1 MMRERVA
8 ITGIGVVTPIGIG
21 AREFEAALRCG
32 RSGAARISAFDCAG
46 LETQIAAQVD
56 DSRFDAESFV
66 EPRKMVKHMS
76 RSARFAVA
84 AAWMARREAGLG
96 TDAVDPYRLGIAL
109 GAGGMGP
116 VDMDLLE
123 GQASAAIISARGQPG
138 DELDIPAFS
147 RVLRERTNP
156 VTMLRGLPNLAA
168 THLAI
173 QQNAR
178 GPNNTITTAC
188 TAGTQAIGEGLRMIQ
203 RGDADVVLAGGTDA
217 MINPVGVIG
226 FSILGALSRRNAE
239 PARAS
244 RPFDAER
251 DGFVLGEGAAI
262 VILERE
268 SFAAARGATV
278 LGELAGYGCTCD
290 AYRITDER
298 PDAEAATRAMELCI
312 AEADASAADVAYINA
327 HGTGTRMNDATET
340 LAIHK
345 AFGARAAD
353 IPVSSTKSMIG
364 HLLAAAGAVELAA
377 TVLALDGEFLPPTIN
392 YECPDPKC
400 DLDYVPN
407 MMRPLRVDAAMS
419 NSFGFGGQNACL
431 LIRRW

>member
-1 MMRERVA
+1 MRERVA
-8 ITGIGVVTPIGIG
+8 LTGIGAVTPIGIG
-21 AREFEAALRCG
+21 AMELEASLRCG
-32 RSGAARISAFDCAG
+32 RSGGTRISAFDCAG

-76 RSARFAVA
+76 RAARFAVA
-84 AAWMARREAGLG
+84 AAAMARREARLG

-123 GQASAAIISARGQPG
+123 GQARAAIISARGQPG

-178 GPNNTITTAC
+178 GPNTTITTAC

-203 RGDADVVLAGGTDA
+203 RGDADVVFAGGADA

-251 DGFVLGEGAAI
+251 DGFVLGEGGAI

-268 SFAAARGATV
+268 SFAIARGAPV
-278 LGELAGYGCTCD
+278 LAEVAGYGCTCD

-298 PDAEAATRAMELCI
+298 PDAEAATRAMSLCI
-312 AEADASAADVAYINA
+312 EDADASAADVSYINA

-340 LAIHK
+340 RAIHK
-345 AFGARAAD
+345 AFGSRAAD
-353 IPVSSTKSMIG
+353 VAVSSTKSMIG

-377 TVLALDGEFLPPTIN
+377 TVLALNGEFLPPTIN
-392 YECPDPKC
+392 YERPDPEC

-407 MMRPLRVDAAMS
+407 IMRRARIDAGMS

-431 LIRRW
+431 MIRRW